1 MRQPAP
7 GADGVPD
14 DREAVP
20 PPADGDAPGPE
31 SSSPRGDDGRAGTLA
46 IIVVRTGGIAGLRR
60 EWRVEPPHEQARRWA
75 ELVERCPWE
84 SPLPAADG
92 ADRFVWR
99 IVAHLPSG
107 DRARDVPE
115 AQLTG
120 PWRSL
125 VDAVRDAAD

>member
-1 MRQPAP
+1 MREPAP
-7 GADGVPD
+7 GADDVPD
-14 DREAVP
+14 EREPAAP
-20 PPADGDAPGPE
+20 PPGQDPSVPGP
-31 SSSPRGDDGRAGTLA
+31 PPGDDDGRAASLA
-46 IIVVRTGGIAGLRR
+46 ILVVRTGGIAGLRR
-60 EWRVEPPHEQARRWA
+60 EWRVEPSHEHAGRWA

-84 SPLPAADG
+84 SPLPPAEG

-107 DRARDVPE
+107 DRTRDVPE

-125 VDAVRDAAD
+125 VEAVRDAAG